1 MSTPADLYING
12 IKKKLKNY
20 HAAWLPNEKLKL
32 GDVGVL
38 KNALFTRVTSL
49 ADLGISFAERPDKD
63 STPIDYVSESGVAI
77 FLKAAGEVNT
87 SIPNVPQGKA
97 GVGVEFSQEGAFI
110 LKAPDSYEP
119 SIENIVKLEQDVR
132 QAFQEGRWR
141 TKWAVIV
148 RLVQTPVATIM
159 VSNSSNAK
167 VEFAVE
173 GDASVSG
180 IDLGNAGLNFELKV
194 QKGDVLRF
202 ERAQNLTPIFQ
213 LAQLQR
219 RWLGLRSPA
228 FSIRRMQT
236 GMQAIDAV
244 TPAEA
249 KADPE
254 VANSLY
260 LDVVRDEDIE

>member
-1 MSTPADLYING
+1 MSTPAELYVSG

-20 HAAWLPNEKLKL
+20 YAAWLPSEKLKL

-38 KNALFTRVTSL
+38 SGTLFTRLTSL
-49 ADLGISFAERPDKD
+49 ADLGISFAERPDTD
-63 STPIDYVSESGVAI
+63 SAPIDYVSESGVAI

-87 SIPNVPQGKA
+87 SVPNVPQGKA

-110 LKAPDSYEP
+110 LKAPESYEP
-119 SIENIVKLEQDVR
+119 SIEDIVKLEQDVR
-132 QAFQEGRWR
+132 YAFQEGLWS
-141 TKWAVIV
+141 TKWVVIV

-159 VSNSSNAK
+159 VSNSSNSK

-173 GDASVSG
+173 GDVSVSG

-194 QKGDVLRF
+194 QKGDVLRI

-213 LAQLQR
+213 LARLKR
-219 RWLGLRSPA
+219 RWLGLRSPS
-228 FSIRRMQT
+228 FSVRRLQA
-236 GMQAIDAV
+236 GVQAIDPI

-249 KADPE
+249 KADSE
-254 VANSLY
+254 VASSLY
-260 LDVVRDEDIE
+260 LDLVRDEDVE